1 VSLNLEPLAAQDDSV
16 PTYYLPVEE
25 NVSF

>member
-1 VSLNLEPLAAQDDSV
+1 VSLNLEPLSAQHDSV
-16 PTYYLPVEE
+16 RTYYLPVEE